1 MKALVGSWEQ
11 RPYRLLAELTALRS
25 RVRDLEQELQ
35 RVREDNTLL
44 RAENDQLQ
52 AMHAR
57 DVPSDLGRDELP
69 PDERI
74 ERDVVMSS

>member
-25 RVRDLEQELQ
+25 RVRDLEQEVQ
-35 RVREDNTLL
+35 RVREENSLL

-52 AMHAR
+52 ALHAH
-57 DVPSDLGRDELP
+57 DVPSDRGHEELP
-69 PDERI
+69 TDERI
-74 ERDVVMSS
+74 ERDVVLSG